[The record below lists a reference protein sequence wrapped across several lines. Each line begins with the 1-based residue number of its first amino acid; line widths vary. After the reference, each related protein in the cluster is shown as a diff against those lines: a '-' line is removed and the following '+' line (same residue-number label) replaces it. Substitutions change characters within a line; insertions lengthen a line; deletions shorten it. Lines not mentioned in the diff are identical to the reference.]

1 MSIKTAYV
9 PKNAEGKFPA
19 IAVCGPIGAVAETKD
34 GTWITT
40 QRGMAK
46 EEIADSL

>member
-19 IAVCGPIGAVAETKD
+19 IAVCGPFGAAAETED

>member
-1 MSIKTAYV
+1 MSIKTAIR
-9 PKNAEGKFPA
+9 KFPA
-19 IAVCGPIGAVAETKD
+19 IAVCGPFGAAAETKD

-40 QRGMAK
+40 QQGMAK